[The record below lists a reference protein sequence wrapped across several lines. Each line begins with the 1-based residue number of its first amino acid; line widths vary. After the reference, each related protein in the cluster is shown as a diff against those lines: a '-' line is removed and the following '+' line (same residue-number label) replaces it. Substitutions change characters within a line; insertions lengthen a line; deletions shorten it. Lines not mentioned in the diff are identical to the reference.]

1 MNDFYHDHR
10 ADQPLDA
17 RLRLVA
23 IEAIEILT
31 ETPWNPNVDVFALTG
46 SGGRVVGLF
55 LQAFDEDGEPEA
67 AEGRNLAHVAAT
79 VDQIARGFHQVS
91 PAIRE
96 AIAAAVADPVM
107 GLDAEE
113 ADAIAQ
119 VACFGEI
126 VYG

>member
-1 MNDFYHDHR
+1 
-10 ADQPLDA
+10 
-17 RLRLVA
+17 
-23 IEAIEILT
+23 
-31 ETPWNPNVDVFALTG
+31 
-46 SGGRVVGLF
+46 VVGLF

-67 AEGRNLAHVAAT
+67 AEARGLSHVAAT
-79 VDQIARGFHQVS
+79 VDQIVKGFHQVS

-96 AIAAAVADPVM
+96 AIAAAVADPNM

-119 VACFGEI
+119 VACLGEI

>member
-1 MNDFYHDHR
+1 MSDFYHAPR

-23 IEAIEILT
+23 IEAIEILA
-31 ETPWNPNVDVFALTG
+31 ETPWNPNVDVLALTG
-46 SGGRVVGLF
+46 NGGRVVGLF

-67 AEGRNLAHVAAT
+67 AEARGLSHVAAT
-79 VDQIARGFHQVS
+79 VDQISKGWHRTS
-91 PAIRE
+91 PDIRE

-113 ADAIAQ
+113 ADVIAQ